1 MKKKQ
6 LTLREL
12 LVGYAIYN
20 LLKDTRKHPGI
31 CMCSVK
37 HLDHCAVAV
46 EPLNK
51 KGQTHVRIT
60 SGDPN
65 EREPSVCEA
74 NVFEKDIK
82 TPAAWLKC
90 MIRNTRLAKAIN
102 SIPEDKESGLEYA
115 GYENP
120 VIMIPVVTIK
130 SNTWSKVVAKRLLA
144 NSMATYMVEI
154 IEKYHLGDL
163 PGELENPIW
172 ITPTIKIVGSEDEYD
187 PDFDEIW
194 DAGRRMLL
202 TIDVFT
208 TIGDGCYKTGFSI
221 SRENHD
227 VQRNEIMHNFEDDFN
242 NAVTGK
248 PEKTTCNLITTNVR
262 RVKQS
267 SDTANATVDSEIAN
281 WQIEAAMAAEIST
294 RMKELTGVKMPIW
307 MVQPALDA
315 FDVVQVTGDIS
326 KEVTPTVN
334 LTPCTKE
341 YAPIFSSTSLE
352 T

>member
-20 LLKDTRKHPGI
+20 LLKDTKKHPGI
-31 CMCSVK
+31 CMTSIK
-37 HLDHCAVAV
+37 HLDYCAVSV

-90 MIRNTRLAKAIN
+90 MMRSTRLAKAIN
-102 SIPEDKESGLEYA
+102 SIPEDKESGLEYV

-120 VIMIPVVTIK
+120 DIMIPVVTIK
-130 SNTWSKVVAKRLLA
+130 SNTWAKVVGKRLLA
-144 NSMATYMVEI
+144 NSIATYILEI
-154 IEKYHLGDL
+154 VDKYHLSDL
-163 PGELENPIW
+163 PGELSSPIW
-172 ITPTIKIVGSEDEYD
+172 ITPTIKIVGSEDNYEEE
-187 PDFDEIW
+187 FDSIR
-194 DAGRRMLL
+194 DAGVNMLISL
-202 TIDVFT
+202 DVFT
-208 TIGDGCYKTGFSI
+208 TNEGSCYKTGFVI
-221 SRENHD
+221 SRENRDEQRDDIMSMFEHD
-227 VQRNEIMHNFEDDFN
+227 FDD
-242 NAVTGK
+242 AATGK
-248 PEKTTCNLITTNVR
+248 FEKATCNHITTNVR

-267 SDTANATVDSEIAN
+267 SDTANDTVDSEIAN
-281 WQIEAAMAAEIST
+281 WQIEAAMAAELRT
-294 RMKELTGVKMPIW
+294 RMKELTGIRMPTW

-315 FDVVQVTGDIS
+315 FNVVQVTGDIS
-326 KEVTPTVN
+326 KEGTPTVN
-334 LTPCTKE
+334 LTPSTKE
-341 YAPIFSSTSLE
+341 YAPIFSSASLDA
-352 T
+352 

>member
-20 LLKDTRKHPGI
+20 LLKDTKKHPGI
-31 CMCSVK
+31 CMTSIK
-37 HLDHCAVAV
+37 HLDHCAVSV

-90 MIRNTRLAKAIN
+90 MMRNTRLAKAIN
-102 SIPEDKESGLEYA
+102 SIPEDKESGLEYV

-120 VIMIPVVTIK
+120 DIMIPVVTIK
-130 SNTWSKVVAKRLLA
+130 SNTWSSVVGKRLLA
-144 NSMATYMVEI
+144 NSMATYMMEMV
-154 IEKYHLGDL
+154 EKYHLSDL
-163 PGELENPIW
+163 PGELDNPIW
-172 ITPTIKIVGSEDEYD
+172 ITPTVKIISSEDAYD
-187 PDFDEIW
+187 EFFHSPGSI
-194 DAGRRMLL
+194 GVYMLVSIQL
-202 TIDVFT
+202 FT
-208 TIGDGCYKTGFSI
+208 TDGSWYKTGFGI
-221 SRENHD
+221 SRKD
-227 VQRNEIMHNFEDDFN
+227 RDKRRDDFIHLFESYFDKV
-242 NAVTGK
+242 VTTKYKMILCG
-248 PEKTTCNLITTNVR
+248 LITTNVR

-267 SDTANATVDSEIAN
+267 SDAANATVDSEIAN
-281 WQIEAAMAAEIST
+281 WQIEAAMAAEIRT

-307 MVQPALDA
+307 MVQPALDV
-315 FDVVQVTGDIS
+315 FDGVQVTGDIS
-326 KEVTPTVN
+326 KEGTPTVN
-334 LTPCTKE
+334 LTPSTKE